1 MKLSNAEMIT
11 LGVLVAYVAFFTH
24 PVPGFVSAVLA
35 HPLGHALALLGVLG
49 VSMKVSLLAG
59 MFAGI
64 AYIMSTSTTVEF
76 LDPKEQT
83 PKDTKQP
90 VSAGVSAAAAT
101 GILKELLGKGGKI
114 PSIAGKS
121 VTAPPVPTITPK
133 PAGATTKA
141 GTEHFSGV

>member
-1 MKLSNAEMIT
+1 MLD
-11 LGVLVAYVAFFTH
+11 
-24 PVPGFVSAVLA
+24 
-35 HPLGHALALLGVLG
+35 HPLGHALALLAVLG

-59 MFAGI
+59 LFAGI
-64 AYIMSTSTTVEF
+64 AYVMSTSTNVEF

-114 PSIAGKS
+114 PSVAGKS
-121 VTAPPVPTITPK
+121 VTSPPPSTMVPK
-133 PAGATTKA
+133 AAGPSK